1 MARMRTVSQHGKLAS
16 MIWSDAEM
24 EDISWHDSR
33 VRSLLLGATDGQLLL
48 DLDFICEW
56 LEPHHGLFTFYI
68 APATLVFP
76 YAQEIEVSLTS
87 AGLMSI
93 FGIEKRNPIPT
104 PRGNIWIWEW
114 TIDGPHGQI
123 SLQSRGY
130 VLYFRREPVLT
141 QSQLLTLSERGGIAF
156 DIPGG
161 YEE

>member
-1 MARMRTVSQHGKLAS
+1 MRTVSYNSKLAS
-16 MIWSDAEM
+16 RLWSDAEM
-24 EDISWHDSR
+24 EGTSWHDSR
-33 VRSLLLGATDGQLLL
+33 VRSLLLGATTGQLLL

-56 LEPHHGLFTFYI
+56 LAPDHGLFSYYV

-87 AGLMSI
+87 ADLMSI
-93 FGIEKRNPIPT
+93 FSIEKRNPT
-104 PRGNIWIWEW
+104 PRGNTVIWEW
-114 TIDGPHGQI
+114 IINGPHGQI
-123 SLQSRGY
+123 SLQSRGC

-141 QSQLLTLSERGGIAF
+141 DSQVLLLSERGGIAF